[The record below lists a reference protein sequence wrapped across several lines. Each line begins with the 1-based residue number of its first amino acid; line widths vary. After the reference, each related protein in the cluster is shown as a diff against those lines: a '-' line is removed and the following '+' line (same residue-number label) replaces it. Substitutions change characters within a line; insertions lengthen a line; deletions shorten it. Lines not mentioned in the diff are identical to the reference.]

1 MTEALPC
8 WKITMSENKA
18 YLIAEM
24 SANHNGDFDR
34 AVAIVRAMKE
44 SGADAV
50 KLQTYTADTL
60 TIDCDKPDFVIGEGT
75 IWKGQKLHDLYASA
89 YTPWEW
95 HADLFALSKEL
106 GMDCFSTPF
115 DNSAVDFLEQFDPPA
130 YKVASFEL
138 VDLGLIEYIASKGR
152 PIIMSTGMGSI
163 EEITDA
169 VNVVRSAGVPL
180 TLLKCTSAY
189 PSPPSSM
196 NLKTMSDMAERFDV
210 PVGLSDHTLGTTV
223 PIAAVAMGAT
233 VIEKHFTLSRQDEGP
248 DSTFSLEP
256 AEFREMVDAIRIVE
270 QALGEVKYQRSE
282 KEEASV
288 VFRRSLYAVA
298 DIAEGEPLTN
308 ENVRSIRPGHG
319 LKPKFLKSLLGK
331 KATRA
336 IERGTPISAEVV
348 ESFEAGE

>member
-1 MTEALPC
+1 MTP
-8 WKITMSENKA
+8 A
-18 YLIAEM
+18 YVIAEM

-34 AVAIVRAMKE
+34 AIAIVRAMKE
-44 SGADAV
+44 AGADAV

-60 TIDCDKPDFVIGEGT
+60 TIDCDQPDFVIGDGT
-75 IWKGQKLHDLYASA
+75 VWKGQKLHELYASA

-95 HADLFALSKEL
+95 HAELFSLANEL

-115 DNSAVDFLEQFDPPA
+115 DYSAVDFLEQFDPPA

-152 PIIMSTGMGSI
+152 PVIMSTGMGTI
-163 EEITDA
+163 DEISDA
-169 VNVVRSAGVPL
+169 VDVVNRAGVPL

-196 NLKTMSDMAERFDV
+196 NLKTMADMTERFDV
-210 PVGLSDHTLGTTV
+210 AVGLSDHTLGTTV
-223 PIAAVAMGAT
+223 PVAAVALGAT
-233 VIEKHFTLSRQDEGP
+233 VIEKHFTLSRKDEGP

-282 KEEASV
+282 KEEASL

-298 DIAEGEPLTN
+298 DIAAGETLTDQ
-308 ENVRSIRPGHG
+308 NVRSIRPGHG
-319 LKPKFLKSLLGK
+319 MKPKFLKTLLGK
-331 KATRA
+331 KASQA
-336 IERGTPISAEVV
+336 ISRGTPISAEVV
-348 ESFEAGE
+348 ESFESDQ

>member
-1 MTEALPC
+1 
-8 WKITMSENKA
+8 MSRNRA

-24 SANHNGDFDR
+24 SANHNGDFGR

-44 SGADAV
+44 AGADAV

-60 TIDCDKPDFVIGEGT
+60 TIDCDRPDFIIGEGT
-75 IWKGQKLHDLYASA
+75 VWEGQHLHDLYGSA

-95 HADLFALSKEL
+95 HGELFALAKEL

-115 DNSAVDFLEQFDPPA
+115 DNSAVDFLEQFDPPY

-138 VDLGLIEYIASKGR
+138 VDVGLIEYIASKGR

-169 VNVVRSAGVPL
+169 VDVIKKANVPL

-196 NLKTMSDMAERFDV
+196 NLNTMRDMADRFGV

-223 PIAAVAMGAT
+223 PIAAVALGAT
-233 VIEKHFTLSRQDEGP
+233 VIEKHFTLSRADEGP
-248 DSTFSLEP
+248 DSSFSLEP

-270 QALGEVKYQRSE
+270 QALGEIKYERSE
-282 KEEASV
+282 KEQASV

-298 DIAEGEPLTN
+298 DIAEGETLTT

-331 KATRA
+331 VASKA
-336 IERGTPISAEVV
+336 ISRGTPISASAV
-348 ESFEAGE
+348 ESFEIDE

>member
-1 MTEALPC
+1 
-8 WKITMSENKA
+8 MSRNKA

-44 SGADAV
+44 AGADAV

-60 TIDCDKPDFVIGEGT
+60 TIDCDKPDFIIGKGTVWEG
-75 IWKGQKLHDLYASA
+75 QRLHDLYGSA
-89 YTPWEW
+89 FTPWEW
-95 HADLFALSKEL
+95 HGELFALANEL

-115 DNSAVDFLEQFDPPA
+115 DNSAVDFLEQFDPPY

-138 VDLGLIEYIASKGR
+138 VDVGLIEYIASKGR

-169 VNVVRSAGVPL
+169 VNVIKKTNVPL

-196 NLKTMSDMAERFDV
+196 NLNTMRDMADQFGV
-210 PVGLSDHTLGTTV
+210 PIGLSDHTLGTTV
-223 PIAAVAMGAT
+223 PIAAVALGAT
-233 VIEKHFTLSRQDEGP
+233 VIEKHFTLSRADEGP
-248 DSTFSLEP
+248 DSSFSLEP
-256 AEFREMVDAIRIVE
+256 AEFREMVDSIRIVE
-270 QALGEVKYQRSE
+270 QALGEVKYERSE
-282 KEEASV
+282 KEQASV

-298 DIAEGEPLTN
+298 DIAEGETLTT

-331 KATRA
+331 TAAKA
-336 IERGTPISAEVV
+336 ISRGTPISAEVV
-348 ESFEAGE
+348 ESFKIDE

>member
-1 MTEALPC
+1 
-8 WKITMSENKA
+8 MSRNKA

-44 SGADAV
+44 AGADAV

-60 TIDCDKPDFVIGEGT
+60 TIDCDKPDFIIGEGT
-75 IWKGQKLHDLYASA
+75 VWEGQRLHELYGSA

-95 HADLFALSKEL
+95 HGELFALANEL

-115 DNSAVDFLEQFDPPA
+115 DNSAVDFLEQFDPPY

-138 VDLGLIEYIASKGR
+138 VDIGLIEYIASKGR
-152 PIIMSTGMGSI
+152 TIIMSTGMGSI
-163 EEITDA
+163 EEITEA
-169 VNVVRSAGVPL
+169 VDVIKKANVPL

-189 PSPPSSM
+189 PSPPNSM
-196 NLKTMSDMAERFDV
+196 NLNTMRDMADRFGV

-223 PIAAVAMGAT
+223 PIAAVALGAT
-233 VIEKHFTLSRQDEGP
+233 VIEKHVTVSRAEEGP
-248 DSTFSLEP
+248 DSSLSLEP

-270 QALGEVKYQRSE
+270 QTLGEVKYERSE
-282 KEEASV
+282 KEQASV

-298 DIAEGEPLTN
+298 DIAEGETLTT

-331 KATRA
+331 VASKA
-336 IERGTPISAEVV
+336 ISRGTPISASAV
-348 ESFEAGE
+348 ESFEIDE

>member
-1 MTEALPC
+1 
-8 WKITMSENKA
+8 MSRNRA

-24 SANHNGDFDR
+24 SANHNGDFGR

-44 SGADAV
+44 AGADAV

-60 TIDCDKPDFVIGEGT
+60 TIDCDRPDFIIGEGT
-75 IWKGQKLHDLYASA
+75 VWEGQRLHDLYGSA

-95 HADLFALSKEL
+95 HGELFALAKEL

-115 DNSAVDFLEQFDPPA
+115 DNSAVDFLEQFDPPY

-138 VDLGLIEYIASKGR
+138 VDVGLIEYIASKGR

-169 VNVVRSAGVPL
+169 VDVIKKANVPL

-196 NLKTMSDMAERFDV
+196 NLNTMRDMADRFGV

-223 PIAAVAMGAT
+223 PIAAVALGAT
-233 VIEKHFTLSRQDEGP
+233 VIEKHFTLSRADEGP
-248 DSTFSLEP
+248 DSSFSLEP

-270 QALGEVKYQRSE
+270 QALGEIKYERSE
-282 KEEASV
+282 KEQASV

-298 DIAEGEPLTN
+298 DIAEGETLTT

-331 KATRA
+331 VASKA
-336 IERGTPISAEVV
+336 ISRGTPISASAV
-348 ESFEAGE
+348 ESFEIDE

>member
-1 MTEALPC
+1 MTP
-8 WKITMSENKA
+8 A
-18 YLIAEM
+18 YVIAEM

-34 AVAIVRAMKE
+34 AIAIVRAMKE
-44 SGADAV
+44 AGADAV

-60 TIDCDKPDFVIGEGT
+60 TIDCDQPDFVIGDGT
-75 IWKGQKLHDLYASA
+75 VWKGQKLHELYASA

-95 HADLFALSKEL
+95 HAELFSLANEL

-115 DNSAVDFLEQFDPPA
+115 DHSAVDFLEQFDPPA

-152 PIIMSTGMGSI
+152 PVIMSTGMGTI
-163 EEITDA
+163 DEISDA
-169 VNVVRSAGVPL
+169 VDVVNRAGVPL

-196 NLKTMSDMAERFDV
+196 NLKTMADMTERFDV
-210 PVGLSDHTLGTTV
+210 AVGLSDHTLGTTV
-223 PIAAVAMGAT
+223 PVAAVALGAT
-233 VIEKHFTLSRQDEGP
+233 VIEKHFTLSRKDEGP

-282 KEEASV
+282 KEEASL

-298 DIAEGEPLTN
+298 DIAAGETLTDQ
-308 ENVRSIRPGHG
+308 NVRSIRPGHG
-319 LKPKFLKSLLGK
+319 MKPKFLKTLLGK
-331 KATRA
+331 KASQA
-336 IERGTPISAEVV
+336 ISRGTPISAEVV
-348 ESFEAGE
+348 ESFESDQ

>member
-1 MTEALPC
+1 
-8 WKITMSENKA
+8 MSSQKT

-44 SGADAV
+44 AGADAV

-60 TIDCDKPDFVIGEGT
+60 TIDCDKPDFLIGEGT
-75 IWKGQKLHDLYASA
+75 VWQGQRLHDLYASA
-89 YTPWEW
+89 CTPWEW
-95 HADLFALSKEL
+95 HAELFALANDL

-152 PIIMSTGMGSI
+152 PVIMSTGMGSI
-163 EEITDA
+163 DEITDA
-169 VNVVRSAGVPL
+169 VNIVRGEGVPL
-180 TLLKCTSAY
+180 SLLKCTSAY
-189 PSPPSSM
+189 PSPPESM

-223 PIAAVAMGAT
+223 PVAAVAMGAT
-233 VIEKHFTLSRQDEGP
+233 VIEKHFTLSRNDEGP

-298 DIAEGEPLTN
+298 DIAEGEPLTS

-331 KATRA
+331 KAARA

-348 ESFEAGE
+348 ESFEADE

>member
-1 MTEALPC
+1 MTT
-8 WKITMSENKA
+8 KKA

-24 SANHNGDFDR
+24 SANHNGDFEQ
-34 AVAIVRAMKE
+34 ALAIIRAMKDA
-44 SGADAV
+44 GADAV

-60 TIDCDKPDFVIGEGT
+60 TIDCDRPDFIIGAGTVWEG
-75 IWKGQKLHDLYASA
+75 QRLHELYGKA

-95 HADLFALSKEL
+95 HADLFALAEEL

-115 DNSAVDFLEQFDPPA
+115 DNSAVDFLEQFDPPV

-152 PIIMSTGMGSI
+152 AIIMSTGMGSR
-163 EEITDA
+163 EEIQDA
-169 VNVVRSAGVPL
+169 VDVVKRAGVPL

-196 NLKTMSDMAERFDV
+196 NLRTMNDLATSFDV
-210 PVGLSDHTLGTTV
+210 PVGLSDHTLGITV

-233 VIEKHFTLSRQDEGP
+233 VIEKHFTLSRDDEGP
-248 DSTFSLEP
+248 DSSFSLEP
-256 AEFREMVDAIRIVE
+256 AEFREMVDSIRIVE
-270 QALGEVKYQRSE
+270 QALGEVKYELSE
-282 KEEASV
+282 KEKASI

-298 DIAEGEPLTN
+298 DIAQGEALTT

-319 LKPKFLKSLLGK
+319 LKPKFLKQLLGK
-331 KATRA
+331 TAAQA
-336 IERGTPISAEVV
+336 IQRGTPISAEVV
-348 ESFEAGE
+348 ELFEIEE

>member
-1 MTEALPC
+1 MTNDPTSN
-8 WKITMSENKA
+8 KKA

-44 SGADAV
+44 AGADAV

-60 TIDCDKPDFVIGEGT
+60 TIDCDKPDFVIGAGT
-75 IWKGQKLHDLYASA
+75 VWEGQKLHDLYASA

-95 HADLFALSKEL
+95 HAELFALANEL

-115 DNSAVDFLEQFDPPA
+115 DNSAVDFLEQFDPPF

-138 VDLGLIEYIASKGR
+138 VDVGLIEYIASKGR
-152 PIIMSTGMGSI
+152 PITMSTGMGSI
-163 EEITDA
+163 EEISDA
-169 VNVVRSAGVPL
+169 VAVVKKAGVPL

-196 NLKTMSDMAERFDV
+196 NLNTMRDMAERFDV

-223 PIAAVAMGAT
+223 PVAAVALGAS
-233 VIEKHFTLSRQDEGP
+233 VVEKHFTLSRKDEGP
-248 DSTFSLEP
+248 DSSFSLEP

-270 QALGEVKYQRSE
+270 QALGEVKYERSD

-298 DIAEGEPLTN
+298 DIAAGEALTN

-319 LKPKFLKSLLGK
+319 LKPKFLSSLLGK
-331 KATRA
+331 SAAKA
-336 IERGTPISAEVV
+336 IPRGTPISADVV
-348 ESFEAGE
+348 ESFDVQE